1 MSENP
6 CKRDGCPGTGI
17 WVPVL
22 LLRQK
27 RGEDPLR
34 ARLPEV
40 EQCELHKD
48 HGKVEDFLS
57 PEGWDKI
64 QRHLKEM
71 GKGRFS
77 QRLTTLAWEPVP
89 GGGAECLP
97 F

>member
-1 MSENP
+1 MSEIS
-6 CKRDGCPGTGI
+6 CKRDGCPGTGVWI
-17 WVPVL
+17 PVL
-22 LLRQK
+22 LVRQK
-27 RGEDPLR
+27 RGEDHIR
-34 ARLPEV
+34 VRMPEV

-48 HGKVEDFLS
+48 QGTVEDFLS
-57 PEGWDKI
+57 PEGWDKL
-64 QRHLKEM
+64 QRHLREA